1 MAGNDDG
8 DFVSAVRVGYSS
20 HGFWVAEPLGLF
32 LVGNGLSEFA
42 KGVLVGAIMITTV
55 LIVFFITGD
64 VRFDR
69 IQFSLPFLVS
79 WILVLIG
86 YIFQTAAEEIYIR
99 GWLLPIIFFQKK

>member
-1 MAGNDDG
+1 M
-8 DFVSAVRVGYSS
+8 
-20 HGFWVAEPLGLF
+20 GFSR
-32 LVGNGLSEFA
+32 GNGLPEFA

-64 VRFDR
+64 AKFDR

-99 GWLLPIIFFQKK
+99 GWLIPIISYHKNT